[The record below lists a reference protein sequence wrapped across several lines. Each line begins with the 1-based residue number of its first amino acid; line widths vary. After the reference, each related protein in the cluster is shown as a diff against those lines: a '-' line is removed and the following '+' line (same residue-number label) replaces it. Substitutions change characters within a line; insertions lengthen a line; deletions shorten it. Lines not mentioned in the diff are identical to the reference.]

1 VRTVRKLM
9 REVERLRLEN
19 LILAAR
25 LGERTRQRDMAE
37 GQVREMEKTLERS
50 NARA

>member
-1 VRTVRKLM
+1 MRTVRKLM
-9 REVERLRLEN
+9 REVEKLRLEKLA
-19 LILAAR
+19 LIGV
-25 LGERTRQRDMAE
+25 LGERTQQLRRAE